1 MRTNLTVAELISPQ
15 LRDSPTPDSDFAE
28 FPGVTHSAPPH
39 RAQYELASAP
49 VACATP
55 ITPPFPGSKL
65 GHLPSFDTA
74 CAVSA
79 GFAGDGTGRHR
90 NDVGCPSASAW
101 SPRPWSAPCFTAF
114 VILTTLASKFSSRD
128 SAYAVGARTY
138 EVKPNRQ
145 PLRSFSERAA
155 ALGHRGVRVRRLG
168 IRRLRR
174 HGAATPRRPEPSAE
188 PNARWW

>member
-79 GFAGDGTGRHR
+79 GSPWTAPEGTG
-90 NDVGCPSASAW
+90 
-101 SPRPWSAPCFTAF
+101 
-114 VILTTLASKFSSRD
+114 TTLA
-128 SAYAVGARTY
+128 A
-138 EVKPNRQ
+138 
-145 PLRSFSERAA
+145 
-155 ALGHRGVRVRRLG
+155 
-168 IRRLRR
+168 RR
-174 HGAATPRRPEPSAE
+174 HRRGRRGRGQLHAH
-188 PNARWW
+188 RI